1 MKKLAAII
9 LCIATVLAFSGCGEN
24 SPASEPVPA
33 VTSPGTVGQEA
44 EAPGADPII
53 ESDYPGLSDEIEG
66 QNRRISVLCAGDNVI
81 HPALYMEAKNRA
93 KAETRNYNFLPM
105 YADISDMVKEADIS
119 FINQETLMAGDEKYG
134 LSGYPLFNSPQDLAY
149 ELIDLGF
156 DIINMANN
164 HMLDQGASGLK
175 DTIDYYDTLKDDIL
189 MVGGYRNEE
198 DYDTLRFYDHEGFR
212 IAVLSYTYGTN
223 GLILPYGSEL
233 VVPYLDE
240 DTVRRQV
247 KNAKESADLVFV
259 SVHWGTENLFSVTD
273 EQKEY
278 ASIMAESGADVIIGH
293 HPHVIQPIEWI
304 DRGDGKRTLCIYS
317 LGNLVSEMALSMNM
331 IGCLVTFDIVVENG
345 GDPFIDNVSFIPT
358 VFHYGLNYFG
368 THLYLMEDYTEE
380 LAAKH
385 GTRIY
390 GSGYAH
396 TYKLKDMQDVVR
408 KEISE
413 EFLPDFLKN

>member
-1 MKKLAAII
+1 MKRFAALI
-9 LCIATVLAFSGCGEN
+9 LCAAVVLIFPGCADRSDDPGPVQDGN
-24 SPASEPVPA
+24 SPA
-33 VTSPGTVGQEA
+33 TVEQET

-53 ESDYPGLSDEIEG
+53 ESDYPGLSEEIEG

-93 KAETRNYNFLPM
+93 GAGTRSYNFLPM
-105 YADISDMVKEADIS
+105 YADIADMVKGSDIS

-134 LSGYPLFNSPQDLAY
+134 LSGYPMFNSPQDLAY

-156 DIINMANN
+156 DIVNMANN
-164 HMLDQGASGLK
+164 HMLDKGESGLR
-175 DTIDYYDTLKDDIL
+175 DTIDLYDSLKDDVM
-189 MVGGYRNEE
+189 MVGGYRDAA

-240 DTVRRQV
+240 DTVSRQV
-247 KNAKESADLVFV
+247 RNAKENADLVFV
-259 SVHWGTENLFSVTD
+259 SVHWGTENLLSVTD
-273 EQKEY
+273 EQKNY
-278 ASIMAESGADVIIGH
+278 ASIMADAGADVIIGH

-317 LGNLVSEMALSMNM
+317 LGNLVSEMALSINM

-345 GDPFIDNVSFIPT
+345 GDPFIDNVLFTPT

-390 GSGYAH
+390 GSGPSY
-396 TYKLKDMQDVVR
+396 TYKLKDMQDVVKR
-408 KEISE
+408 AISE
-413 EFLPDFLKN
+413 EFLPDFLKS